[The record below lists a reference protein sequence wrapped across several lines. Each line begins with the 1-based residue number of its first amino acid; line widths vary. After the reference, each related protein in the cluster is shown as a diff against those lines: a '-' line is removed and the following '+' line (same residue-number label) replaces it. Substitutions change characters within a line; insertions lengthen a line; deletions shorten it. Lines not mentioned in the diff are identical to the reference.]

1 LENNNKYQ
9 TAVSARR
16 LVFTGM
22 LICVKLYQNKQVE
35 SASTTSLLMN
45 FRRNRKVLP
54 AKLYVGSISRNG
66 RTKGE
71 KPHFSATF
79 Y

>member
-1 LENNNKYQ
+1 
-9 TAVSARR
+9 
-16 LVFTGM
+16 M

-79 Y
+79 YWEETAVGDFLDEEIL